1 MPYVERVTKAGNT
14 IEIERYFTSRYK
26 KPGIKRGD
34 KVKPT
39 KEEQKKVN
47 TRAAERKLRLLLNA
61 NFGYGDYHLELDYIR
76 RTRFKTLIMTAH
88 IDKAV
93 EEIERRR
100 EAAGRSV
107 EYKAFEMYFMQGM
120 DYAEIAEELDTGK
133 NTPRRWVTGI
143 INELSVLLWGID
155 EERVKKKKKKIKA
168 WIKRKRET
176 AREQQAADRL
186 IKHIE
191 QALGFELYE
200 WQRLYIITGIWQ
212 PPEGRLHGRTTAY
225 ILRLLLDQSKPL
237 LLYEFSQ
244 VAAYADNPFMGR
256 QYQPVPMQYAGWFR
270 HEIRSIYEQL
280 RAAGVPV
287 REMITEQQRVISW

>member
-1 MPYVERVTKAGNT
+1 M
-14 IEIERYFTSRYK
+14 
-26 KPGIKRGD
+26 
-34 KVKPT
+34 
-39 KEEQKKVN
+39 
-47 TRAAERKLRLLLNA
+47 
-61 NFGYGDYHLELDYIR
+61 
-76 RTRFKTLIMTAH
+76 
-88 IDKAV
+88 
-93 EEIERRR
+93 
-100 EAAGRSV
+100 
-107 EYKAFEMYFMQGM
+107 FE
-120 DYAEIAEELDTGK
+120 
-133 NTPRRWVTGI
+133 
-143 INELSVLLWGID
+143 
-155 EERVKKKKKKIKA
+155 KIKA
-168 WIKRKRET
+168 WIKRKREI

-237 LLYEFSQ
+237 LLYELSQ

-256 QYQPVPMQYAGWFR
+256 QYQSVPMQYVGWFR

>member
-1 MPYVERVTKAGNT
+1 M
-14 IEIERYFTSRYK
+14 
-26 KPGIKRGD
+26 
-34 KVKPT
+34 
-39 KEEQKKVN
+39 
-47 TRAAERKLRLLLNA
+47 
-61 NFGYGDYHLELDYIR
+61 
-76 RTRFKTLIMTAH
+76 
-88 IDKAV
+88 
-93 EEIERRR
+93 
-100 EAAGRSV
+100 
-107 EYKAFEMYFMQGM
+107 
-120 DYAEIAEELDTGK
+120 
-133 NTPRRWVTGI
+133 
-143 INELSVLLWGID
+143 
-155 EERVKKKKKKIKA
+155 
-168 WIKRKRET
+168 
-176 AREQQAADRL
+176 

-237 LLYEFSQ
+237 LLYAFSQ

-256 QYQPVPMQYAGWFR
+256 QYQPVPMQYVGWFR

>member
-1 MPYVERVTKAGNT
+1 M
-14 IEIERYFTSRYK
+14 
-26 KPGIKRGD
+26 
-34 KVKPT
+34 
-39 KEEQKKVN
+39 
-47 TRAAERKLRLLLNA
+47 
-61 NFGYGDYHLELDYIR
+61 
-76 RTRFKTLIMTAH
+76 
-88 IDKAV
+88 
-93 EEIERRR
+93 
-100 EAAGRSV
+100 
-107 EYKAFEMYFMQGM
+107 FE
-120 DYAEIAEELDTGK
+120 
-133 NTPRRWVTGI
+133 
-143 INELSVLLWGID
+143 
-155 EERVKKKKKKIKA
+155 KIKA

-191 QALGFELYE
+191 QA
-200 WQRLYIITGIWQ
+200 
-212 PPEGRLHGRTTAY
+212 PEGRLHGRTTAY

>member
-1 MPYVERVTKAGNT
+1 M
-14 IEIERYFTSRYK
+14 
-26 KPGIKRGD
+26 
-34 KVKPT
+34 
-39 KEEQKKVN
+39 
-47 TRAAERKLRLLLNA
+47 
-61 NFGYGDYHLELDYIR
+61 
-76 RTRFKTLIMTAH
+76 
-88 IDKAV
+88 
-93 EEIERRR
+93 
-100 EAAGRSV
+100 
-107 EYKAFEMYFMQGM
+107 FE
-120 DYAEIAEELDTGK
+120 
-133 NTPRRWVTGI
+133 
-143 INELSVLLWGID
+143 
-155 EERVKKKKKKIKA
+155 KIKA

-237 LLYEFSQ
+237 L
-244 VAAYADNPFMGR
+244 
-256 QYQPVPMQYAGWFR
+256 PMQYVGWFR

>member
-1 MPYVERVTKAGNT
+1 M
-14 IEIERYFTSRYK
+14 
-26 KPGIKRGD
+26 
-34 KVKPT
+34 
-39 KEEQKKVN
+39 
-47 TRAAERKLRLLLNA
+47 
-61 NFGYGDYHLELDYIR
+61 
-76 RTRFKTLIMTAH
+76 
-88 IDKAV
+88 
-93 EEIERRR
+93 
-100 EAAGRSV
+100 
-107 EYKAFEMYFMQGM
+107 FE
-120 DYAEIAEELDTGK
+120 
-133 NTPRRWVTGI
+133 
-143 INELSVLLWGID
+143 
-155 EERVKKKKKKIKA
+155 KIKA

-212 PPEGRLHGRTTAY
+212 P
-225 ILRLLLDQSKPL
+225 PL

>member
-1 MPYVERVTKAGNT
+1 M
-14 IEIERYFTSRYK
+14 
-26 KPGIKRGD
+26 
-34 KVKPT
+34 
-39 KEEQKKVN
+39 
-47 TRAAERKLRLLLNA
+47 
-61 NFGYGDYHLELDYIR
+61 
-76 RTRFKTLIMTAH
+76 
-88 IDKAV
+88 
-93 EEIERRR
+93 
-100 EAAGRSV
+100 
-107 EYKAFEMYFMQGM
+107 FE
-120 DYAEIAEELDTGK
+120 
-133 NTPRRWVTGI
+133 
-143 INELSVLLWGID
+143 
-155 EERVKKKKKKIKA
+155 KIKA

-200 WQRLYIITGIWQ
+200 WQ

>member
-1 MPYVERVTKAGNT
+1 M
-14 IEIERYFTSRYK
+14 
-26 KPGIKRGD
+26 
-34 KVKPT
+34 
-39 KEEQKKVN
+39 
-47 TRAAERKLRLLLNA
+47 
-61 NFGYGDYHLELDYIR
+61 
-76 RTRFKTLIMTAH
+76 
-88 IDKAV
+88 
-93 EEIERRR
+93 
-100 EAAGRSV
+100 
-107 EYKAFEMYFMQGM
+107 FE
-120 DYAEIAEELDTGK
+120 
-133 NTPRRWVTGI
+133 
-143 INELSVLLWGID
+143 
-155 EERVKKKKKKIKA
+155 KIKA

-191 QALGFELYE
+191 H
-200 WQRLYIITGIWQ
+200 IITGIWQ

-256 QYQPVPMQYAGWFR
+256 QYQPVPMQYVGWFR

-280 RAAGVPV
+280 RVAGVPV

>member
-1 MPYVERVTKAGNT
+1 M
-14 IEIERYFTSRYK
+14 
-26 KPGIKRGD
+26 
-34 KVKPT
+34 
-39 KEEQKKVN
+39 
-47 TRAAERKLRLLLNA
+47 
-61 NFGYGDYHLELDYIR
+61 
-76 RTRFKTLIMTAH
+76 
-88 IDKAV
+88 
-93 EEIERRR
+93 
-100 EAAGRSV
+100 
-107 EYKAFEMYFMQGM
+107 FE
-120 DYAEIAEELDTGK
+120 
-133 NTPRRWVTGI
+133 
-143 INELSVLLWGID
+143 
-155 EERVKKKKKKIKA
+155 KIKA

-287 REMITEQQRVISW
+287 REMITEQPPEGRLHGRTTAYILRLLLDQSKPLLLYEFSQVAAYADNPFMGRQYQPVPMQYAGWFRHEIRSIYEQLRAAGVPVREMITEQQRVISW